1 MKKISKKNQ
10 KIINEI
16 NKHGYYV
23 IKDFFNKKR
32 LNYIKNSLLNILNYI
47 YKDGETDLQK
57 KYYTVKRLYPKPIR
71 YQNCLFSSIFKKV
84 GWKIGFV
91 AAGIWFRKSYFYW

>member
-1 MKKISKKNQ
+1 MKKKSKKNQ

-32 LNYIKNSLLNILNYI
+32 LNYIKNSLLKILN
-47 YKDGETDLQK
+47 L
-57 KYYTVKRLYPKPIR
+57 
-71 YQNCLFSSIFKKV
+71 
-84 GWKIGFV
+84 
-91 AAGIWFRKSYFYW
+91 